1 MSTISS
7 FKSLQNN
14 NDIRRG
20 KDCMKKFCE
29 SLRKHAMKIINFKKE
44 KTKLLTNR
52 THIKTLKSAI
62 FVKKSLKINL
72 LKIKKFR
79 NHCHTGE

>member
-7 FKSLQNN
+7 FKSLKNN
-14 NDIRRG
+14 NNIRRG
-20 KDCMKKFCE
+20 KDCMKKSCE

-52 THIKTLKSAI
+52 THIKT
-62 FVKKSLKINL
+62 
-72 LKIKKFR
+72 
-79 NHCHTGE
+79 